1 MCSEFETECESKC
14 ALILKMNVK
23 LNLHCIWNWMSR
35 KMCTEFENEYEI
47 KCALN
52 LKLNVKLNVHWI
64 WSWMWN

>member
-23 LNLHCIWNWMSR
+23 LNLTVFE
-35 KMCTEFENEYEI
+35 TECET

-52 LKLNVKLNVHWI
+52 LKLNMKRKSALIMKLKVKLSVH
-64 WSWMWN
+64 